1 MGPQEN
7 SFTTANHMSRRTM
20 LSWAGSAGMLAVG
33 GVVLNACASPTLPPG
48 TQPAGLVLRP
58 GFTAR
63 IIAKGGESLAG
74 IDYRIFPDGATT
86 FVDSATPGG
95 WYYCVNHEIPLNG
108 GGATS
113 IRFAP
118 DGSIRSAYQI
128 LTGTSSNCA
137 GGGTPWGTW
146 LSCEEFDGGQV
157 WECDPTGSSQPKLR
171 PAMGTFSHEAAT
183 VAADGRLYLTEDKP
197 DGGFYRFTP
206 DRPEDLSSGL
216 LEIACGAAAPGPVTW
231 ERVPDPSATTGT
243 TRTQV
248 AGSLKFAGGEG
259 IDSLGNK
266 LWFTTKGDNRLWEY
280 RTDSATVDI
289 RYQGGGSSTL
299 SGVDNVWVDNP
310 SGNIF
315 VAEDGGNMEL
325 VMIRPDNSAEAIVR
339 INDQDGSEITGPCF
353 SPDGQRLYFSSQRG
367 PATIT
372 NAPFGITYEV
382 TGPFDELL
390 GRP

>member
-1 MGPQEN
+1 
-7 SFTTANHMSRRTM
+7 
-20 LSWAGSAGMLAVG
+20 
-33 GVVLNACASPTLPPG
+33 
-48 TQPAGLVLRP
+48 
-58 GFTAR
+58 
-63 IIAKGGESLAG
+63 
-74 IDYRIFPDGATT
+74 
-86 FVDSATPGG
+86 
-95 WYYCVNHEIPLNG
+95 
-108 GGATS
+108 
-113 IRFAP
+113 
-118 DGSIRSAYQI
+118 
-128 LTGTSSNCA
+128 
-137 GGGTPWGTW
+137 
-146 LSCEEFDGGQV
+146 
-157 WECDPTGSSQPKLR
+157 
-171 PAMGTFSHEAAT
+171 MGTFSHEAAT

-216 LEIACGAAAPGPVTW
+216 LEIACGVAAPGPVTW

-367 PATIT
+367 PATVA